1 MKALLISLGAIG
13 RRHLT
18 NLRGLE
24 RAADITVLRRPE
36 SAREGIPEAADR
48 VVYSLED
55 ALRMRPDVALIASP
69 APQHIEMALK
79 LASEGIHLFIEKPL
93 SSDLSGVDAL
103 ISESR
108 RQGLT
113 LTVGYNLRF
122 CRSLQMLRT
131 ALIEGRIGRLLAV
144 RSEVG
149 QYLPDWRPGADYRKS
164 ASANAILGG
173 GVVLELSHEIDYVRW
188 LAGDFRSVS
197 ARLACIGGL
206 ELDVEDSAEL
216 IFDLHAGGLA
226 HIHLDMIQRVPT
238 RTCRLIGS
246 EGILEWDGLGHW
258 VKIRRPGEWARR

>member
-108 RQGLT
+108 RQGWSVLAGLAPRCGLQEERKRERDLGWGRCAGT
-113 LTVGYNLRF
+113 ESRDRLCSVACWGFPLGERALGLHRRF
-122 CRSLQMLRT
+122 
-131 ALIEGRIGRLLAV
+131 GIGRGRLC
-144 RSEVG
+144 R
-149 QYLPDWRPGADYRKS
+149 AD
-164 ASANAILGG
+164 I
-173 GVVLELSHEIDYVRW
+173 
-188 LAGDFRSVS
+188 
-197 ARLACIGGL
+197 
-206 ELDVEDSAEL
+206 
-216 IFDLHAGGLA
+216 
-226 HIHLDMIQRVPT
+226 
-238 RTCRLIGS
+238 
-246 EGILEWDGLGHW
+246 
-258 VKIRRPGEWARR
+258 